1 MLTYADG
8 LAGDES
14 RACLYLRRLLASSTA
29 LLDLP
34 TSARLHAK
42 LGLALRAATLT
53 LQAEEDEEGERKD
66 GGDGAGGGSAAPA
79 EKEKEK
85 EKEKERAVALE
96 RQMQREAAQML
107 ARAREE
113 MQTLYGTAH
122 WACVRVDEELQAA
135 IAAAIAASCRH
146 STEREREMQIER
158 EREREE
164 ELQGGTSVV
173 ECGASRESKRS
184 RCD

>member
-1 MLTYADG
+1 
-8 LAGDES
+8 
-14 RACLYLRRLLASSTA
+14 
-29 LLDLP
+29 
-34 TSARLHAK
+34 
-42 LGLALRAATLT
+42 
-53 LQAEEDEEGERKD
+53 
-66 GGDGAGGGSAAPA
+66 
-79 EKEKEK
+79 
-85 EKEKERAVALE
+85 VVLE

-135 IAAAIAASCRH
+135 MAAAIAASCRH
-146 STEREREMQIER
+146 STEREREMQMER

-164 ELQGGTSVV
+164 ELQGGTSGV